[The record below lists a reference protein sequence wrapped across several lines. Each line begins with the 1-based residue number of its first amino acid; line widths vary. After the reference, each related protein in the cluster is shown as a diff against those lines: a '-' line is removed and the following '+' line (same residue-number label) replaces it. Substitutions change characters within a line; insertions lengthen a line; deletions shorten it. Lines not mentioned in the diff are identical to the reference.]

1 LELITIFWLIIDSS
15 DCLKD
20 VPIELFLKLGKVI
33 TGFSL
38 GLVEK
43 LAISLAPLLLHH
55 LLSPFI
61 LESLLLFLLLPALL
75 ILLFLEVLLLSS
87 SFVAFFILT
96 FIFVSLFIKELHLM
110 NKGVR
115 AYGIDELFNLGD
127 HAQYISLSLFLLT
140 RTDSLLIAE
149 YLQILLTGSQY
160 IKVYVEVQVIDV
172 VFISN

>member
-1 LELITIFWLIIDSS
+1 
-15 DCLKD
+15 
-20 VPIELFLKLGKVI
+20 
-33 TGFSL
+33 
-38 GLVEK
+38 
-43 LAISLAPLLLHH
+43 
-55 LLSPFI
+55 
-61 LESLLLFLLLPALL
+61 
-75 ILLFLEVLLLSS
+75 
-87 SFVAFFILT
+87 
-96 FIFVSLFIKELHLM
+96 M